1 MQKLQKL
8 FWSDRGQKGLGTRQ
22 LTVVCLQRCESK
34 LCEGPSDRDEGFRAG
49 SVSFQMISL
58 FLPTWQV
65 FESQGLCWQGL
76 VGIFVKCR
84 FSPEVWQD

>member
-49 SVSFQMISL
+49 FGFISDD
-58 FLPTWQV
+58 FFVYLPTWQV
-65 FESQGLCWQGL
+65 FESQGLCW
-76 VGIFVKCR
+76 
-84 FSPEVWQD
+84 